1 MLIGEIL
8 IRKDYIETKISE
20 LTSYLEGL
28 MMSDIDSKTKA
39 SVYTNTINQLFDM
52 YNKLQSHRALLDKE
66 NSDTSIV
73 IGKSEISVLDAV
85 HILKTTRYKID
96 VLSRLINSNEY
107 NLSISELMDKRDI
120 LMEEY
125 ITMLVEVSKSDWLK
139 DIE

>member
-1 MLIGEIL
+1 
-8 IRKDYIETKISE
+8 
-20 LTSYLEGL
+20 
-28 MMSDIDSKTKA
+28 MSDIDSKTKA